1 MVPTAR
7 SGRGAVAHL
16 LSTMEILLQQLAD
29 QAVRTNDL
37 FETQHQTI
45 LVLQSILQKQQELLD
60 QKEKR
65 LERIEDLMLRMS
77 EILDRDLLSL
87 LDQPLLF
94 KQDVMEKLAISDAT
108 FRNYVADEKLN
119 PMKLG
124 KIEYFFARDL
134 AKQLLETKW
143 RRK

>member
-1 MVPTAR
+1 ME
-7 SGRGAVAHL
+7 HL
-16 LSTMEILLQQLAD
+16 FQQLID
-29 QAVRTNDL
+29 QQIRTNDL
-37 FETQHQTI
+37 MENQKETIVIQQAI
-45 LVLQSILQKQQELLD
+45 LEKQQRLL
-60 QKEKR
+60 EVLTR
-65 LERIEDLMLRMS
+65 RMERIEDLQFQMA

-134 AKQLLETKW
+134 AKQLLETKY

>member
-1 MVPTAR
+1 
-7 SGRGAVAHL
+7 
-16 LSTMEILLQQLAD
+16 MEILLQQLAD

>member
-1 MVPTAR
+1 
-7 SGRGAVAHL
+7 
-16 LSTMEILLQQLAD
+16 
-29 QAVRTNDL
+29 
-37 FETQHQTI
+37 
-45 LVLQSILQKQQELLD
+45 
-60 QKEKR
+60 
-65 LERIEDLMLRMS
+65 MLHMS

-87 LDQPLLF
+87 LEQPLLF